1 MEALLFFVGFIHGS
15 LIEYLV
21 HRYLFHGLGKKKD
34 SIFAYHLRDHHLV
47 SRRNDFID
55 NKLSVHEAIGV
66 VFLVALHVPAFFLS
80 LYLFAGIA
88 HEAIG
93 VVFLVALHVPAFF
106 LSTYLFAGIAF
117 YAFLFVALH
126 NTMHKTPGL
135 AKKYFWWHWNHHM
148 KNQNKSWNVVLPIFD
163 LLTGTLQK
171 KD

>member
-21 HRYLFHGLGKKKD
+21 HRYLFHGFGKKKD

-88 HEAIG
+88 
-93 VVFLVALHVPAFF
+93 
-106 LSTYLFAGIAF
+106 F
-117 YAFLFVALH
+117 YALLFVALH

-135 AKKYFWWHWNHHM
+135 AKKYFPWHWNHHM

>member
-1 MEALLFFVGFIHGS
+1 MGALLFLLGFVQGS

-34 SIFAYHLRDHHLV
+34 SMFAYHLRDHHLV
-47 SRRNDFID
+47 SRKNDFID

-66 VFLVALHVPAFFLS
+66 VFLVALHVPAL
-80 LYLFAGIA
+80 
-88 HEAIG
+88 
-93 VVFLVALHVPAFF
+93 F
-106 LSTYLFAGIAF
+106 LSTYLFTGIAF
-117 YAFLFVALH
+117 YAFLFVVLH

-135 AKKYFWWHWNHHM
+135 AEKYFWWHWNHHM

>member
-55 NKLSVHEAIGV
+55 NKLS
-66 VFLVALHVPAFFLS
+66 
-80 LYLFAGIA
+80 A

-93 VVFLVALHVPAFF
+93 VVFLIALHVPALF
-106 LSTYLFAGIAF
+106 LSAYLFAGIAF
-117 YAFLFVALH
+117 YAFLFVVLH

>member
-1 MEALLFFVGFIHGS
+1 M
-15 LIEYLV
+15 
-21 HRYLFHGLGKKKD
+21 KD

-88 HEAIG
+88 
-93 VVFLVALHVPAFF
+93 
-106 LSTYLFAGIAF
+106 F
-117 YAFLFVALH
+117 YSFLFIALH

-163 LLTGTLQK
+163 LLTGTLKK

>member
-66 VFLVALHVPAFFLS
+66 VFLVALHVPALFLS
-80 LYLFAGIA
+80 LYLFAA
-88 HEAIG
+88 
-93 VVFLVALHVPAFF
+93 
-106 LSTYLFAGIAF
+106 IAF
-117 YAFLFVALH
+117 YSFLFIALH

>member
-55 NKLSVHEAIGV
+55 NKLTV
-66 VFLVALHVPAFFLS
+66 
-80 LYLFAGIA
+80 

-117 YAFLFVALH
+117 YALLFVVLH

>member
-80 LYLFAGIA
+80 LYF
-88 HEAIG
+88 
-93 VVFLVALHVPAFF
+93 
-106 LSTYLFAGIAF
+106 FAGIAF

>member
-55 NKLSVHEAIGV
+55 NKLSAHEAIGV

-88 HEAIG
+88 
-93 VVFLVALHVPAFF
+93 
-106 LSTYLFAGIAF
+106 F
-117 YAFLFVALH
+117 YALLFVVLH

>member
-88 HEAIG
+88 
-93 VVFLVALHVPAFF
+93 
-106 LSTYLFAGIAF
+106 F
-117 YAFLFVALH
+117 YALLFVVLH

>member
-1 MEALLFFVGFIHGS
+1 MEALLFFAGFIHGC
-15 LIEYLV
+15 LVEYLV

-47 SRRNDFID
+47 SRKNDFID
-55 NKLSVHEAIGV
+55 NKLS
-66 VFLVALHVPAFFLS
+66 
-80 LYLFAGIA
+80 A

-93 VVFLVALHVPAFF
+93 VVFLVALHVPALF
-106 LSTYLFAGIAF
+106 LSAYLFAGIAV
-117 YAFLFVALH
+117 YAFLFVVLH